1 MASSE
6 QKDASGTSA
15 KVNLARSAVEKE
27 LAENRLDRIN
37 IAGFSEK
44 YEFNFV
50 FLKDSIYKKDY
61 LEWYNL
67 LKNFR

>member
-1 MASSE
+1 M
-6 QKDASGTSA
+6 
-15 KVNLARSAVEKE
+15 EKE
-27 LAENRLDRIN
+27 LAENQLSRIN

-61 LEWYNL
+61 LEGYNL
-67 LKNFR
+67 MKSFGGKIK

>member
-1 MASSE
+1 M
-6 QKDASGTSA
+6 
-15 KVNLARSAVEKE
+15 VNKNFGITFLYIAAVEKE
-27 LAENRLDRIN
+27 LAENQLGRIN
-37 IAGFSEK
+37 LAGFSEK

-67 LKNFR
+67 MKSFGGKIK